1 MTIKEALQFATKQL
15 QKTSSTPALD
25 AEVLLAYVLKKDRA
39 FLFAYPDKS
48 ISRNQYKRYQKLI
61 NRRKNAEPIAYLRHS
76 KEFFGLDFYVDERV
90 LIPRPETE
98 TLIEFVLE
106 STMKKK
112 WTNFKLKICDVGT
125 GSGCIAITLAKK
137 LPLAQ
142 IYATDISKK
151 ALAVAKI
158 NAIKHKVQK
167 QIKFFCGD
175 LLSPISKNIKFDIIV
190 ANLPYL
196 TIDQL
201 KVTEKEIQLYEPKI
215 ALLAGKEETTL
226 YNRLL
231 KQIPSYIKEKGLV
244 FLEIDPK
251 FKNKFIKKITSEFKI
266 ARKNITIRKDLSSND
281 RVIRLNY

>member
-1 MTIKEALQFATKQL
+1 M
-15 QKTSSTPALD
+15 
-25 AEVLLAYVLKKDRA
+25 LLAYVLKKDRA

-48 ISRNQYKRYQKLI
+48 ISLNQYKRYKKLI
-61 NRRKNAEPIAYLRHS
+61 NRRKNAEPIAYLKHS
-76 KEFFGLDFYVDERV
+76 KEFFGLDFYVDKRV

-98 TLIEFVLE
+98 TLVEFVLE
-106 STMKKK
+106 SITKKK
-112 WTNFKLKICDVGT
+112 WTNLKLKICDVGT
-125 GSGCIAITLAKK
+125 GSGCIAVTLAKK

-151 ALAVAKI
+151 ALTVAKI
-158 NAIKHKVQK
+158 NAKKHKVQK

-175 LLSPISKNIKFDIIV
+175 LLSPISKKIKFDIIV

-215 ALLAGKEETTL
+215 ALLAGKEETML
-226 YNRLL
+226 YSRLL
-231 KQIPSYIKEKGLV
+231 EQIPDYIKRNGLV

-251 FKNKFIKKITSEFKI
+251 FKNKFIKKITSKFKI
-266 ARKNITIRKDLSSND
+266 VKNITIRKDLSGND
-281 RVIRLNY
+281 RVIRLIY